1 MPTWKLSIL
10 EGPAE
15 PSRDFP
21 LDLHRTLV
29 IGRAAEADLRLSS
42 NNVSRRHA
50 ALTWAP
56 AGDGHSGHWRLRD
69 LGSTAGTIVNGA
81 LLQPH
86 SEVRIEP
93 EDRLE
98 IKPYVLQVVS
108 DQETRLGEHAA
119 RVSED
124 DADGRVQAA
133 TVAKPEALAQTF
145 LLQLLAAGERMA
157 AAHTDEQVARSA
169 VSALVHATGFTNVGF
184 LRPGAREGFIDV
196 LASEGEI
203 RDAKGN
209 LLVSRSLLRRSRE
222 HVCVFSGE
230 ANTAATLNAS
240 LQYLDVQQAV
250 SVPVLHSGVFYGWM
264 YLDCRGQRGA
274 THMDEAV
281 SFASALGHFAALALA
296 NLARMR
302 MQLRMDLEQREM
314 FGGTMRALIA
324 AIDAKDPYTRG
335 HSDRVSAF
343 SALLARK
350 AGLGDHFI
358 EMARTCGL
366 VHDIGKIGVPEAV
379 LRKPSRLDED
389 EFAFIKQHPD
399 IGHAILMDIPQLREV
414 LPGVRQHH
422 ERWDGKG
429 YPFALGGDEISIL
442 GRVVGIADA
451 FDAMTS
457 ARFYRPARQVQ
468 EVLDEVARCAGTHF
482 DPELAKIFA
491 AIPVAE
497 LAPLVA
503 PPVSPTDPAAALKK
517 PA

>member
-1 MPTWKLSIL
+1 
-10 EGPAE
+10 
-15 PSRDFP
+15 
-21 LDLHRTLV
+21 
-29 IGRAAEADLRLSS
+29 
-42 NNVSRRHA
+42 
-50 ALTWAP
+50 
-56 AGDGHSGHWRLRD
+56 
-69 LGSTAGTIVNGA
+69 
-81 LLQPH
+81 
-86 SEVRIEP
+86 
-93 EDRLE
+93 
-98 IKPYVLQVVS
+98 
-108 DQETRLGEHAA
+108 
-119 RVSED
+119 
-124 DADGRVQAA
+124 
-133 TVAKPEALAQTF
+133 
-145 LLQLLAAGERMA
+145 MA

-184 LRPGAREGFIDV
+184 LRPGARDGFIDV

-350 AGLGDHFI
+350 AGLGEHFI

-429 YPFALGGDEISIL
+429 YPFQLGGDQISIL

-482 DPELAKIFA
+482 DPELAKVFA
-491 AIPVAE
+491 SIPVAE

-503 PPVSPTDPAAALKK
+503 PPVSPTDPAAALKRT
-517 PA
+517 A

>member
-1 MPTWKLSIL
+1 MPTWKLTIV

-15 PSRDFP
+15 PSREFP

-56 AGDGHSGHWRLRD
+56 AGDGQSGHWRLRD

-108 DQETRLGEHAA
+108 DQETRLGAHAA
-119 RVSED
+119 RVADD

-379 LRKPSRLDED
+379 LRKHEKLTPSEFEVMKLHTTIGRQVLEQVQHFDRYLDIVE
-389 EFAFIKQHPD
+389 
-399 IGHAILMDIPQLREV
+399 L
-414 LPGVRQHH
+414 HH
-422 ERWDGKG
+422 ESMDGSG
-429 YPFALGGDEISIL
+429 YPRGLKGEQIPLAARIVKIADVYDALRTDRPYRKGMPPEKVHQILFDGAGTEFDRMLVAIFLTRTVPRITPVGGLTDLFYAVREAGAGGD
-442 GRVVGIADA
+442 
-451 FDAMTS
+451 
-457 ARFYRPARQVQ
+457 
-468 EVLDEVARCAGTHF
+468 
-482 DPELAKIFA
+482 
-491 AIPVAE
+491 
-497 LAPLVA
+497 
-503 PPVSPTDPAAALKK
+503 
-517 PA
+517 

>member
-1 MPTWKLSIL
+1 MPSWTLTIV

-15 PSRDFP
+15 PSRTFQ
-21 LDLHRTLV
+21 LDLTRSLV

-50 ALTWAP
+50 SLTWAP

-98 IKPYVLQVVS
+98 IKPYVLQVTS
-108 DQETRLGEHAA
+108 DQETRLGDNAA
-119 RVSED
+119 RVAED

-133 TVAKPEALAQTF
+133 TVAKPDALAQNF
-145 LLQLLAAGERMA
+145 LLELLAAGERMA

-184 LRPGAREGFIDV
+184 LKPGAREGFIDV

-281 SFASALGHFAALALA
+281 SFASALGHFAALAL
-296 NLARMR
+296 
-302 MQLRMDLEQREM
+302 
-314 FGGTMRALIA
+314 
-324 AIDAKDPYTRG
+324 
-335 HSDRVSAF
+335 DRKS
-343 SALLARK
+343 
-350 AGLGDHFI
+350 
-358 EMARTCGL
+358 
-366 VHDIGKIGVPEAV
+366 
-379 LRKPSRLDED
+379 
-389 EFAFIKQHPD
+389 
-399 IGHAILMDIPQLREV
+399 
-414 LPGVRQHH
+414 
-422 ERWDGKG
+422 
-429 YPFALGGDEISIL
+429 
-442 GRVVGIADA
+442 VV
-451 FDAMTS
+451 
-457 ARFYRPARQVQ
+457 
-468 EVLDEVARCAGTHF
+468 
-482 DPELAKIFA
+482 
-491 AIPVAE
+491 
-497 LAPLVA
+497 
-503 PPVSPTDPAAALKK
+503 
-517 PA
+517 

>member
-1 MPTWKLSIL
+1 V
-10 EGPAE
+10 A
-15 PSRDFP
+15 
-21 LDLHRTLV
+21 
-29 IGRAAEADLRLSS
+29 
-42 NNVSRRHA
+42 
-50 ALTWAP
+50 
-56 AGDGHSGHWRLRD
+56 
-69 LGSTAGTIVNGA
+69 
-81 LLQPH
+81 
-86 SEVRIEP
+86 
-93 EDRLE
+93 
-98 IKPYVLQVVS
+98 
-108 DQETRLGEHAA
+108 
-119 RVSED
+119 ED

-133 TVAKPEALAQTF
+133 SVAKPDALAQTF

-184 LRPGAREGFIDV
+184 LRPGARDGFIDV

-429 YPFALGGDEISIL
+429 YPFALGGDQISIL

-482 DPELAKIFA
+482 DPELAKVFA

-497 LAPLVA
+497 LLPLVA
-503 PPVSPTDPAAALKK
+503 PPVSPTDPAAALKRT
-517 PA
+517 A